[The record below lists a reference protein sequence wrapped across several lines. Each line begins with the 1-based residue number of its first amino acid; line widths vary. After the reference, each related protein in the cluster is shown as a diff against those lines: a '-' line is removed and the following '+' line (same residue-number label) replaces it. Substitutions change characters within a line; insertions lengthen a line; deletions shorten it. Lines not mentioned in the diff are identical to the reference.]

1 MAKKQKSFA
10 DKAAG
15 SKDKKVIYV
24 KYVKSVKSEKTGQW
38 RFNEQMVRSK
48 KGEQLDVALKRLDE
62 VANLVDIDLSQF
74 AIADTPEVPVEDAVV
89 ESNET
94 VDETIA
100 AVVDE
105 QPDSQENDVENLDAS
120 NEKSMDEPVAE
131 ESSTSLSWVSVCSSA
146 TAATVS
152 STVSLDSTAAS
163 STATSGVSAFANC
176 ERSISTKFATSSIRL
191 SATSSCSPFL
201 ERTICSLNRHCPVF
215 SDFTLFTYLT

>member
-15 SKDKKVIYV
+15 SKEKEAVYV

-48 KGEQLDVALKRLDE
+48 KGEQLDVALKRMDE

-74 AIADTPEVPVEDAVV
+74 EIADAPEAPVEDAVV

-105 QPDSQENDVENLDAS
+105 QPDSQENDVEDLDAS

-131 ESSTSLSWVSVCSSA
+131 ESSESGTEESEDQSVDSDSNDETPSEDDAGEPEENKSEKEGEESLETS
-146 TAATVS
+146 
-152 STVSLDSTAAS
+152 D
-163 STATSGVSAFANC
+163 
-176 ERSISTKFATSSIRL
+176 
-191 SATSSCSPFL
+191 
-201 ERTICSLNRHCPVF
+201 
-215 SDFTLFTYLT
+215 